1 MALNIPD
8 RFFSPEDSGEAEEQ
22 ENLFV
27 LEDFPN
33 FKARA
38 TNSPRRGK
46 ALTEERSSPLEGRK
60 PRRDNFLSLNLSSNS
75 KFSPARNRFVHHQVN
90 NVADNL
96 AQDISQIIQSNP
108 LPSSLQQA
116 PATSPPPETRR
127 RPRIQQQE
135 RGQVIRLEDLR
146 EILKNSMKNVD
157 SDLEVFQATPDQSDE
172 SALPPLVLESS
183 PETNRSPRQGRQ
195 DQRFLSPAKPSQST
209 LSFSNGNIDNT
220 RLRTSVDF
228 QPQSPRVLGSAF
240 QDLVTERPRL
250 SSQLRT
256 SLQPR
261 VNDLALNERL
271 NLGSVALTS
280 RPSFSQVPRFPPVS
294 AQDFQNAELRRFLL
308 EQNRTPSRFSL
319 SSPDQRLALLRRLL
333 VGFRK

>member
-1 MALNIPD
+1 M
-8 RFFSPEDSGEAEEQ
+8 
-22 ENLFV
+22 FV

-33 FKARA
+33 FKARG
-38 TNSPRRGK
+38 TDSPRRGK
-46 ALTEERSSPLEGRK
+46 ALTEERSSPVEGRK

-90 NVADNL
+90 NVADTL
-96 AQDISQIIQSNP
+96 AQDINQIIQSNP
-108 LPSSLQQA
+108 LPTSLQQGQA
-116 PATSPPPETRR
+116 ASPPPETRR

-183 PETNRSPRQGRQ
+183 LATNRSPRQGRQ
-195 DQRFLSPAKPSQST
+195 DQRFLSPAKPTQAT
-209 LSFSNGNIDNT
+209 LSFSNIAQGGQLDNT
-220 RLRTSVDF
+220 RLRTSLDL
-228 QPQSPRVLGSAF
+228 QSQLNSPRVLGSAF
-240 QDLVTERPRL
+240 KDLGTERPRL

-271 NLGSVALTS
+271 NLGSVGLTS

-319 SSPDQRLALLRRLL
+319 SPPDQRLALLRRLL